1 MNGELFRRKRML
13 ETAQSIEGFEGFPRK
28 GGGKGSRYETEPKLP
43 GGYGAWLCHFAPSYT
58 QFSKRGDFETKSRE
72 IFNAW
77 SMPAACL
84 SIVVLDVACTCPP
97 VPGQGPKGNAS
108 LRLYGLYFFYMRC
121 IWRFYMI
128 RTDPYDDH
136 ANS

>member
-1 MNGELFRRKRML
+1 MNEELFRRKRML

-77 SMPAACL
+77 SMPAAGLC
-84 SIVVLDVACTCPP
+84 CRPCR
-97 VPGQGPKGNAS
+97 G
-108 LRLYGLYFFYMRC
+108 LRRKEAPSVCDTSVGDC
-121 IWRFYMI
+121 
-128 RTDPYDDH
+128 
-136 ANS
+136 